1 MLKRFGVQGVKVQEI
16 VSLDDEILAFLP
28 YACRHVSSSLCK
40 SIKSDLLTSR
50 PVYGLIFLFKWMEE
64 DSEKQEQSC
73 PEGVW
78 FANQVRLSIKSLVVI
93 ADKERIDHKQRVCE
107 CCITEHC
114 EQCSKP

>member
-1 MLKRFGVQGVKVQEI
+1 MQVNQG
-16 VSLDDEILAFLP
+16 
-28 YACRHVSSSLCK
+28 
-40 SIKSDLLTSR
+40 SDLLTSR
-50 PVYGLIFLFKWMEE
+50 PVYGLIFLFKWIEE

-78 FANQVRLSIKSLVVI
+78 FANQVKLSIKSLVVI